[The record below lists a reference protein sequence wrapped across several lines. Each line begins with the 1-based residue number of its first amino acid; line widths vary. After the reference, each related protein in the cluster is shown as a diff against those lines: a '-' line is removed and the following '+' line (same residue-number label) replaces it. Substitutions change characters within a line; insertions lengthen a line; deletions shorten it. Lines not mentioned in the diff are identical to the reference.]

1 MRYVK
6 YFFQFI
12 VLVGFFW
19 ICGYVVFLTLLEN
32 YDQTEQNEKA
42 DAIIVLTGGQNRIE
56 RGLELLS
63 QGISTEL
70 FITGVNQAVSKK
82 DILALAPKPDRVPD
96 CCITLGYKAETTI
109 ENAIEAKE
117 WLTDKPDIKTVE
129 LITSDYHIY
138 RAAVEFRA
146 IIEDVEFRLHPVPD
160 MSTQKNAE
168 HYFRTTSNEYNKFL
182 VRVLSVIRDKLI
194 GSVSSS
200 NYTEG

>member
-1 MRYVK
+1 MRYIK

-12 VLVGFFW
+12 LLLGFFW
-19 ICGYVVFLTLLEN
+19 ICGYLIFLTLIEN
-32 YDQTEQNEKA
+32 HDEIQQTEKA

-63 QGISTEL
+63 SGIANEL
-70 FITGVNQAVSKK
+70 FITGVNQAVTKE
-82 DILALAPKPDRVPD
+82 DILALAPIPENVPD
-96 CCITLGYKAETTI
+96 CCITLGYKAETTV
-109 ENAIEAKE
+109 ENALESKE
-117 WLTDKPDIKTVE
+117 WLNGKPEIKTVE

-146 IIEDVEFRLHPVPD
+146 IIENVNFRLHPVPD

-182 VRVLSVIRDKLI
+182 VRVLDVIHDKI
-194 GSVSSS
+194 IKSVSSS
-200 NYTEG
+200 DYLKE